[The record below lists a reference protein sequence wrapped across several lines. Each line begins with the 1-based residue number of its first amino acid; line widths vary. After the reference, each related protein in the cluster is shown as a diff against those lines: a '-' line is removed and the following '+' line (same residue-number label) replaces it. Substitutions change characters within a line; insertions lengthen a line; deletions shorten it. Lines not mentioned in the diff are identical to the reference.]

1 MFHVAQ
7 PCPNR
12 EGPFWGRRKAKDG
25 GPTPIIRIGR
35 KLSKTD
41 LMVVVGEPREAS
53 STFSC
58 LVSSPPYLRTYSW
71 YILHPPFSKNSP
83 YLCPQLLVVPPF
95 GLYFL
100 FSKGQSHALQFVL
113 FDQVI
118 ETTSLS
124 DSIFSSPKDNHT
136 PSNLFFL
143 KSHQDHLSPSLS
155 QPKLEANNN
164 CVTHC

>member
-1 MFHVAQ
+1 MNLGGTDAHMFHVAQ

-41 LMVVVGEPREAS
+41 LMVFVGEPREAS

-83 YLCPQLLVVPPF
+83 YLCPLLLVVPPF

-100 FSKGQSHALQFVL
+100 FSKGQSHPLQPVL
-113 FDQVI
+113 FYQVI
-118 ETTSLS
+118 KTTSLPPS
-124 DSIFSSPKDNHT
+124 VNPNLKRIIIVLHT
-136 PSNLFFL
+136 VSGYKFIKFI
-143 KSHQDHLSPSLS
+143 S
-155 QPKLEANNN
+155 QPNMFI
-164 CVTHC
+164 TH